1 MNETLPDLAGWLVDG
16 ETGEGLHN
24 AASVHLHLI
33 HGSSTLDG
41 TTTFGHYL
49 REKLLCGNIAFCAC
63 VGSVRSSSPKYA
75 SHGLWKPSP
84 AITAKAPIPSLSAWK
99 ECLMSGA
106 HDQHT
111 SGTHGKT
118 VVGPSIVSRSCQL
131 TELLNKAVET
141 DSFQTVVDDDTNI
154 DCRRRQRHTIAAP
167 CCSFSGV
174 EPFHEFV
181 HSERL

>member
-1 MNETLPDLAGWLVDG
+1 MPLYVSIPDRDEHTAVV
-16 ETGEGLHN
+16 
-24 AASVHLHLI
+24 SVHLHLI

-75 SHGLWKPSP
+75 SHGLWKPLP

-118 VVGPSIVSRSCQL
+118 VVGPSIVSRSCQRA
-131 TELLNKAVET
+131 ELPQQGCGDRFL
-141 DSFQTVVDDDTNI
+141 TVVDDDTNI
-154 DCRRRQRHTIAAP
+154 DWRRRQRHSIAPP

-181 HSERL
+181 HLER

>member
-75 SHGLWKPSP
+75 SHGLWKPLP

-118 VVGPSIVSRSCQL
+118 VVGPSIVSRSCQRA
-131 TELLNKAVET
+131 ELPQQGCGDRFLP
-141 DSFQTVVDDDTNI
+141 
-154 DCRRRQRHTIAAP
+154 DCGRRRHQHRLQKAPTTHHRSPVLLILRRGTIP
-167 CCSFSGV
+167 
-174 EPFHEFV
+174 
-181 HSERL
+181 